1 MTTAPMSGPALTSG
15 PGRVART
22 LVLPAVLGLA
32 AVAISA
38 LAGNIAI
45 GLLITVGLALGAVN
59 GLLQERAAARLRPD
73 DDKSVIIGGS
83 MRRLGLITI
92 VALAIVVLARPNGW
106 TVLIGLAV
114 YQLLTLAAALGA
126 AAKEARTG

>member
-1 MTTAPMSGPALTSG
+1 VTTAPMSGPALTSG